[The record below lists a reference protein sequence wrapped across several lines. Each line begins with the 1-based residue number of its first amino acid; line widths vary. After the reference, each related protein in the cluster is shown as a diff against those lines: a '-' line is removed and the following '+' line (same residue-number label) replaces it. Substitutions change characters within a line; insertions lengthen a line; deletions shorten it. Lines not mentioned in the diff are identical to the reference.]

1 MLDHRNRHRDLN
13 IHSFEIVTDL
23 STARPVLVQGNPPL
37 GVLDRDTPDCLVDA
51 ILEHVRGSTIAT
63 KHVGHSERRQPYCCS

>member
-1 MLDHRNRHRDLN
+1 VENNLPGVGRPRNAGPPK
-13 IHSFEIVTDL
+13 SAQASETVTDL

-51 ILEHVRGSTIAT
+51 ILEHDNANIIAT
-63 KHVGHSERRQPYCCS
+63 NMLD